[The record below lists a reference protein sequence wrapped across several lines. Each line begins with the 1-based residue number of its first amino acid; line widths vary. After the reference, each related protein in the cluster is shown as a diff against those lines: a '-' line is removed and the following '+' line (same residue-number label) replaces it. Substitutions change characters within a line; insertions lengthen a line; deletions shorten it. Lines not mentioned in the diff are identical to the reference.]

1 MPRTKYSD
9 TVSDAGVS
17 PVVSTAR
24 CSLRSVTRSSG
35 TKITLSGDTAEIAF
49 TPPSR
54 YMNYRLYREDAE
66 GFSVLVATFEAPV
79 YPVRYTD
86 PVDRLNGAYAYYVVP
101 VHPSL
106 LSDGAPLCGRPSA
119 KRRISVWRASPF
131 SPQN

>member
-1 MPRTKYSD
+1 VRGTEPRS
-9 TVSDAGVS
+9 VSDYWQLPEP
-17 PVVSTAR
+17 PVD
-24 CSLRSVTRSSG
+24 LSV
-35 TKITLSGDTAEIAF
+35 TLSGDTAEIAF